1 MIKIFEDD
9 EPAWRILTHVL
20 EYGVAGIAGGRMS
33 TRNKLNEVREQ
44 EGCVFGGKQGGQAS
58 R

>member
-20 EYGVAGIAGGRMS
+20 EHGGAGIAGGRMS
-33 TRNKLNEVREQ
+33 TRNKLNEVRE
-44 EGCVFGGKQGGQAS
+44 
-58 R
+58 